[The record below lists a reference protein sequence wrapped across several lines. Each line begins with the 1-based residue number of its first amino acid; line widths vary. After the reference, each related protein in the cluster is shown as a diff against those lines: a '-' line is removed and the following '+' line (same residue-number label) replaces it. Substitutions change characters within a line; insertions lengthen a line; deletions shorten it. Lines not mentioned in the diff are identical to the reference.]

1 MAGFPDST
9 RHQRIGEARC
19 NVLGSQARLLA
30 QRAAMTPQSVIL
42 PLMLHRLGFKSNN
55 FDIGPA
61 VPQANGR

>member
-19 NVLGSQARLLA
+19 NVLLA

-42 PLMLHRLGFKSNN
+42 PLVLHRLGLKSNN

-61 VPQANGR
+61 VPPANGR